1 MSTAALPFATDLP
14 SQVGVP
20 DAMPVLDQAE
30 VSLARSGVP
39 ERDAQ
44 RARQIRHIAKALL
57 GIWRLRAHV
66 DDAQLLLSELV
77 TNAFQHGHGD
87 VRVCLFLTEA
97 YLCFEVRS
105 AGPGTPTPRSAD
117 ELDESGRGLLL
128 VQAFAAS
135 WAVSADGAGV
145 WCTLP
150 IDRLGSTQ

>member
-1 MSTAALPFATDLP
+1 MSIAVPPLANDLLT
-14 SQVGVP
+14 QVGVP

-30 VSLARSGVP
+30 VSLERSGVP

-44 RARQIRHIAKALL
+44 RVWQIRRIGKAWL

-87 VRVCLFLTEA
+87 VRVRLFLTEA

-105 AGPGTPTPRSAD
+105 VGLGTPTPRSAD
-117 ELDESGRGLLL
+117 ELDESGRGLFL
-128 VQAFAAS
+128 VQAFAKS
-135 WAVSADGAGV
+135 WAVSADGASV

-150 IDRLGSTQ
+150 IDRLEISQ